1 MSRALLFT
9 AAAWDDYIYWQG
21 QDKKTLRR
29 INVLIESARRD
40 PFAGIGKPEP
50 LVGHLSGYWSRRI
63 DDVHRQVYAA
73 DDDELVVIACR
84 GHYQ

>member
-1 MSRALLFT
+1 MSRAILFT
-9 AAAWDDYIYWQG
+9 AAAWDDYIHWQG

-29 INVLIESARRD
+29 INLLIESARRD

-50 LVGHLSGYWSRRI
+50 LVGNLSGYWSRRV
-63 DDVHRQVYAA
+63 DDDHRLVYAA